1 MCHSKDPETGKR
13 NIGMYRVQVYDERTV
28 GMHWQIHKGGA
39 AHFRDAQRAGRREEA
54 HGGRGRHRRRP
65 RQHLCRQRAAAAG
78 RGRAAL
84 LRLSAPQAASRS
96 CSARRWM

>member
-13 NIGMYRVQVYDERTV
+13 NIGMYRVQVYDDKTV

-39 AHFRDAQRAGRREEA
+39 AHFRDASRAGGKAKRMEVA
-54 HGGRGRHRRRP
+54 VVVGARP

-78 RGRAAL
+78 H
-84 LRLSAPQAASRS
+84 
-96 CSARRWM
+96 